1 VKLRKRGELDTFE
14 QARQW
19 RLTFVLS
26 AVIGVLVVAL
36 MIKAGWYFSA
46 VAAAAPRPVAIKRG
60 IADGTAG
67 ARVGG

>member
-1 VKLRKRGELDTFE
+1 VKLRKRDELDTFE

-19 RLTFVLS
+19 RITFVLS

-46 VAAAAPRPVAIKRG
+46 AVAAAPRPVAIKRG
-60 IADGTAG
+60 IVDETAR
-67 ARVGG
+67 ARVGA